1 MMVAVPPVIPVR
13 IPVVAPIVPTAVLLL
28 LQVPPVLASLRVVV
42 LPAHIGVVP
51 IMAPGVG
58 FTVIVVVV
66 LQPPGKV

>member
-1 MMVAVPPVIPVR
+1 MIPVR

>member
-1 MMVAVPPVIPVR
+1 MVAVPPVIPVR